1 MFDLEK
7 LKGKNIVITGASR
20 GIGYEVAKQLAGFGA
35 NLVLG
40 SRTAKHINLD
50 EFSHAGRILLAEVD
64 VSDEDSVKK
73 FFQDAVKQY
82 GSIDALINSAGV
94 GVFANVL
101 ESNTHDFDRM
111 ISVNLKGTY
120 LCSKYFGKHM
130 VERKKGRILNIVS
143 IAGTT
148 AIPGCGGYCASKF
161 GVLGLTRVL
170 QSELRAYGVYVSAV
184 ILGAVKSSFWDNID
198 PKPDIEKMIST
209 ETLAKH
215 IIYLLA
221 QPEDASIDEVVI
233 TPPLGIL

>member
-1 MFDLEK
+1 MFDFEK
-7 LKGKNIVITGASR
+7 LRGKTIVITGASR
-20 GIGYEVAKQLAGFGA
+20 GIGYETARQLANFGT

-40 SRTAKHINLD
+40 SRNITNLSL
-50 EFSHAGRILLAEVD
+50 EGFERASSVSLVEVD
-64 VSDEDSVKK
+64 VSDEDSVKN
-73 FFQDAVKQY
+73 FFQDTVEKY
-82 GSIDALINSAGV
+82 GSVDVLINSAGT
-94 GVFANVL
+94 GVFASIL
-101 ESNTHDFDRM
+101 ESDTQDFDMM

-130 VERKKGRILNIVS
+130 MEQKNGRILNIVS
-143 IAGTT
+143 IAGIT

-170 QSELRAYGVYVSAV
+170 QAELRSHGVYVSAV
-184 ILGAVKSSFWDNID
+184 IPGAVNSKFWDNIE
-198 PKPDIEKMIST
+198 PKPDIRKMISV

-215 IIYLLA
+215 IIYLLI

>member
-1 MFDLEK
+1 MFDFEK
-7 LKGKNIVITGASR
+7 LRGKTIVITGASR
-20 GIGYEVAKQLAGFGA
+20 GIGYETARQLANFGT

-40 SRTAKHINLD
+40 SRNIKNLNL
-50 EFSHAGRILLAEVD
+50 EGFERASSVSLVEVD

-73 FFQDAVKQY
+73 FFQDTVEKY
-82 GSIDALINSAGV
+82 GSVDVLINSAGT
-94 GVFANVL
+94 GVFASIL
-101 ESNTHDFDRM
+101 ESDTQDFDMM

-130 VERKKGRILNIVS
+130 MEQKNGRILNIVS
-143 IAGTT
+143 IAGIT

-170 QSELRAYGVYVSAV
+170 QAELRSHGVYVSAV
-184 ILGAVKSSFWDNID
+184 IPGAVNSKFWDNIE
-198 PKPDIEKMIST
+198 PKPDIRKMISV

-215 IIYLLA
+215 IIYLLI